1 MNKSS
6 IDQLVNQYLNLNVSD
21 LNSASIATTN
31 SNINSNI
38 GPLTSSNIYSYP
50 YNGSTISTSTSTSA
64 WWNPFGNSSVTKVLD
79 IMPLILKIK
88 NVSVDGNKIEITFDK
103 FSHKNLD
110 KFLPDQGSVYFG
122 QEIYG
127 VYDKTDYLYWEDTL
141 KVQVENIKEALKVI
155 KKGILFTTVNNWDEK
170 ITNQEVFLFLKNIKS
185 YKRYAHLT
193 LEMLL
198 EESKESRNLKQRMN
212 IHSELESKLL

>member
-6 IDQLVNQYLNLNVSD
+6 IDQLVNQHLTSINASD
-21 LNSASIATTN
+21 ANSTSIATTN
-31 SNINSNI
+31 SNIASNI
-38 GPLTSSNIYSYP
+38 GSLTGENIYWYP
-50 YNGSTISTSTSTSA
+50 YNRGTISTNGSGT
-64 WWNPFGNSSVTKVLD
+64 WWINHENPSVTKVLD
-79 IMPLILKIK
+79 TMPLILKIK

-127 VYDKTDYLYWEDTL
+127 VYDNADYLYWEDAL
-141 KVQVENIKEALKVI
+141 KIQVENIEEALKVI

-170 ITNQEVFLFLKNIKS
+170 ITNQEIFLFLKNIKS
-185 YKRYAHLT
+185 YKRYAHLM

-198 EESKESRNLKQRMN
+198 EESKEPRNLKHRMD
-212 IHSELESKLL
+212 IHSELESKLI